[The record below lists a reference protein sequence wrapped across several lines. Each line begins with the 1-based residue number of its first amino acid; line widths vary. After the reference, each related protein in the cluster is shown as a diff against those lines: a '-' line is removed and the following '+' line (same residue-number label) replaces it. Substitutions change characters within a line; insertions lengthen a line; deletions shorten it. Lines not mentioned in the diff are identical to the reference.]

1 MQTNSLNFTLFFSL
15 ARLTYMGSLQPPK
28 GLNTGGD
35 YYTTWPVFLSFA
47 FNSACFCIAVCGTI
61 LCFEISLIVDAPH
74 VDVAA
79 HEGQLRNILAL
90 LPRLALPSLLLAF
103 TFASIAVCPPS
114 ALPFFCVLLGVG
126 AFAYSI
132 AQLVVCFLL
141 AGRSPWMQIHA
152 LIQPYCRGRLVDS
165 QRPAPLLKAAEVT
178 MSAEAVLEVAIY
190 IHRFHNLDLFQQGW
204 YQIKVTSSWEGS
216 DDVPGV
222 PSRVVQYEAPDATD
236 DSTAIWQIDD
246 VDHSFCTRPFR
257 IKYARQDIHLAVM
270 ISFNLSL
277 RVVERLLLNAVI
289 VSFELLHAPIDLIA
303 SSSNGS
309 LEYTS
314 CASHDFRIPPK
325 ALLGLHAYCPI
336 HFDTWHM
343 VLIDVTVHS
352 VLLKVNSSSFSNEG
366 SKEDHTNGNLLRE
379 DKFVKAASRLELDAR
394 DIALLK
400 ALNAS
405 SQILRHELKSLGL
418 AINQH
423 VPLEAKE
430 CASVALVL
438 KKLNPDLVENGATM
452 DGEKRRNANDQN
464 WSQLVAD
471 SLKLNEHLESMEG
484 AEAHPGFHSVSRSEL
499 LEAFHELG
507 GDLSILWNVFLKFH
521 RSHRSLLWE
530 HLKRVWAEERT
541 TEWSMWLIHVH
552 MDILSN
558 GSRKDLD
565 SLSHN
570 MQLLSKPVVKKPI
583 EEASVVS
590 ASRADLHRKTLEQL
604 KMNSRALQDMQ
615 IFGMPSLL
623 PILVVE
629 SHTVPIET
637 IASNTT
643 LPSKHIG
650 SGTSFLLEKPGNL
663 LQLSSKSPGK
673 ILRVVVFV
681 HGFQG
686 HHLDLRLVRN
696 QWLLIDPNA
705 ECLMSEINEDRTT
718 SDFREL
724 GHNLAEEVAAFMKTK
739 FGSFLKKATYSNC
752 RLSFV
757 GHSIG
762 NIIIRAALNDPLM
775 KPFLEYLHTYLSI
788 SGPHLGYLY
797 SSNTLFNSGLWLLK
811 KLKASPCMHQLT
823 FTDEANIQDCFLF
836 KLSEEK
842 TFEYFQNV
850 LLLSSPQDRYVPY
863 HSARVEMCQAA
874 ARDSRRGAVY
884 MSMHRNCMDQILKPT
899 IVERNFL
906 RCDVNFNTSSQARS
920 LNNLIGRTAHIEFL
934 ETDTFL
940 RFLMWT
946 FPKYFF

>member
-1 MQTNSLNFTLFFSL
+1 
-15 ARLTYMGSLQPPK
+15 
-28 GLNTGGD
+28 
-35 YYTTWPVFLSFA
+35 
-47 FNSACFCIAVCGTI
+47 
-61 LCFEISLIVDAPH
+61 
-74 VDVAA
+74 
-79 HEGQLRNILAL
+79 
-90 LPRLALPSLLLAF
+90 
-103 TFASIAVCPPS
+103 
-114 ALPFFCVLLGVG
+114 
-126 AFAYSI
+126 
-132 AQLVVCFLL
+132 
-141 AGRSPWMQIHA
+141 
-152 LIQPYCRGRLVDS
+152 
-165 QRPAPLLKAAEVT
+165 
-178 MSAEAVLEVAIY
+178 MSVEAVLEVAIY
-190 IHRFHNLDLFQQGW
+190 MHRFHNLDLFQQGW

-216 DDVPGV
+216 DDMPGV

-277 RVVERLLLNAVI
+277 RAVERLLLNAVT

-303 SSSNGS
+303 SSSNAS
-309 LEYTS
+309 LDYTS

-352 VLLKVNSSSFSNEG
+352 VLLKVNSSSFGNEE
-366 SKEDHTNGNLLRE
+366 SKEDQTNGNLLLE
-379 DKFVKAASRLELDAR
+379 DKFAKAASRSELDAR

-405 SQILRHELKSLGL
+405 SQILRHELKSLGS

-423 VPLEAKE
+423 VPLDAKE
-430 CASVALVL
+430 CTSVALVL
-438 KKLNPDLVENGATM
+438 KKLSPDLMENGANM
-452 DGEKRRNANDQN
+452 DVEKRRHTNDQN
-464 WSQLVAD
+464 WSQTIAE
-471 SLKLNEHLESMEG
+471 SLKLSEHLESMEG

-499 LEAFHELG
+499 LEAFHALG
-507 GDLSILWNVFLKFH
+507 GDLSMLWNIFLKFH
-521 RSHRSLLWE
+521 RSYRLLLWE
-530 HLKRVWAEERT
+530 YLKGVWAEERS
-541 TEWSMWLIHVH
+541 TEWSMWLIHSK
-552 MDILSN
+552 MDISTN

-565 SLSHN
+565 NLSHN
-570 MQLLSKPVVKKPI
+570 MQLLSKPVVKKPL

-590 ASRADLHRKTLEQL
+590 ASRADLHRKTLEQM
-604 KMNSRALQDMQ
+604 KMNSRVLQDMQ

-637 IASNTT
+637 IASNAT
-643 LPSKHIG
+643 LPNKDIG
-650 SGTSFLLEKPGNL
+650 SGTSFRLEKPGNL
-663 LQLSSKSPGK
+663 LQLSSKGPGK
-673 ILRVVVFV
+673 NLRVVVFV

-705 ECLMSEINEDRTT
+705 ECLMSEINEDRTI

-874 ARDSRRGAVY
+874 VRDSRRGVVY
-884 MSMHRNCMDQILKPT
+884 TTMHRNCMDQILKPC

-906 RCDVNFNTSSQARS
+906 RCDVNFNTSSQART

-934 ETDTFL
+934 ETDTPYESLPQL
-940 RFLMWT
+940 RITRKRATILEA
-946 FPKYFF
+946 

>member
-1 MQTNSLNFTLFFSL
+1 M
-15 ARLTYMGSLQPPK
+15 A
-28 GLNTGGD
+28 
-35 YYTTWPVFLSFA
+35 
-47 FNSACFCIAVCGTI
+47 
-61 LCFEISLIVDAPH
+61 
-74 VDVAA
+74 
-79 HEGQLRNILAL
+79 
-90 LPRLALPSLLLAF
+90 
-103 TFASIAVCPPS
+103 
-114 ALPFFCVLLGVG
+114 
-126 AFAYSI
+126 
-132 AQLVVCFLL
+132 
-141 AGRSPWMQIHA
+141 
-152 LIQPYCRGRLVDS
+152 
-165 QRPAPLLKAAEVT
+165 

-190 IHRFHNLDLFQQGW
+190 MHRFHNLDLFQQGW

-216 DDVPGV
+216 DDIPGV

-236 DSTAIWQIDD
+236 DFTAIWQIDD

-277 RVVERLLLNAVI
+277 RAVERLLLNAVV

-303 SSSNGS
+303 SPSNSS
-309 LEYTS
+309 LEYSS

-352 VLLKVNSSSFSNEG
+352 VLLKVNSSSFSNEE
-366 SKEDHTNGNLLRE
+366 SKEDQSNGNSRVE
-379 DKFVKAASRLELDAR
+379 DNFVKAAPKSELDAR
-394 DIALLK
+394 DMALLK
-400 ALNAS
+400 ALHAS
-405 SQILRHELKSLGL
+405 SQILRHELELLGS
-418 AINQH
+418 AIKQH
-423 VPLEAKE
+423 VPLESKE
-430 CASVALVL
+430 CSSVAVVL
-438 KKLNPDLVENGATM
+438 KKLNSDSMDYGANV
-452 DGEKRRNANDQN
+452 DGEKRRHPNDQN
-464 WSQLVAD
+464 WSRVVAD
-471 SLKLNEHLESMEG
+471 SLKLNESSETTGGTQL
-484 AEAHPGFHSVSRSEL
+484 HPGFPLVSRSEL
-499 LEAFHELG
+499 FEAFQALG
-507 GDLSILWNVFLKFH
+507 GELSMLWNVFLKFH
-521 RSHRSLLWE
+521 RSHRLLLWE
-530 HLKRVWAEERT
+530 YLKGVWADERR
-541 TEWSMWLIHVH
+541 TEWSMWLIHSR
-552 MDILSN
+552 MELSSS

-583 EEASVVS
+583 EEASIVS
-590 ASRADLHRKTLEQL
+590 ASRAELHRKTLEQM

-615 IFGMPSLL
+615 IFGVPSLL

-629 SHTVPIET
+629 SHTVPMET

-663 LQLSSKSPGK
+663 LQLASKTPGK
-673 ILRVVVFV
+673 VLRVVIFV

-696 QWLLIDPNA
+696 QWLLLDPNA

-724 GHNLAEEVAAFMKTK
+724 GHNLAEEVASFMKTK

-823 FTDEANIQDCFLF
+823 FTDEASIQDCFLF

-874 ARDSRRGAVY
+874 ARDSRRGSAY
-884 MSMHRNCMDQILKPT
+884 TMMHRNCMDQILKPS

-934 ETDTFL
+934 ETDIFL

-946 FPKYFF
+946 FPKYFS

>member
-1 MQTNSLNFTLFFSL
+1 MRQDLVLGFLDRCKQHASHSSSSL
-15 ARLTYMGSLQPPK
+15 K
-28 GLNTGGD
+28 
-35 YYTTWPVFLSFA
+35 
-47 FNSACFCIAVCGTI
+47 
-61 LCFEISLIVDAPH
+61 
-74 VDVAA
+74 
-79 HEGQLRNILAL
+79 
-90 LPRLALPSLLLAF
+90 
-103 TFASIAVCPPS
+103 PS
-114 ALPFFCVLLGVG
+114 AT
-126 AFAYSI
+126 AHYNA
-132 AQLVVCFLL
+132 
-141 AGRSPWMQIHA
+141 
-152 LIQPYCRGRLVDS
+152 
-165 QRPAPLLKAAEVT
+165 
-178 MSAEAVLEVAIY
+178 MSAEAVLEVAVY
-190 IHRFHNLDLFQQGW
+190 MHKFHNLDLFQQGW
-204 YQIKVTSSWEGS
+204 YQIKVTSAWEGP
-216 DDVPGV
+216 DDSPGV
-222 PSRVVQYEAPDATD
+222 PSRVVQYEAPDGTD
-236 DSTAIWQIDD
+236 DSVAIWQIDD
-246 VDHSFCTRPFR
+246 ADYSFCTRSFR

-277 RVVERLLLNAVI
+277 RAVERLQLNAVVI
-289 VSFELLHAPIDLIA
+289 SFELLHAPIDLIA
-303 SSSNGS
+303 SSSNAS
-309 LEYTS
+309 LEYSS

-352 VLLKVNSSSFSNEG
+352 VLLKVHSSSFGNEG
-366 SKEDHTNGNLLRE
+366 SQKDSAQ
-379 DKFVKAASRLELDAR
+379 DASTLSEGIPTLDAR
-394 DIALLK
+394 DVALLK
-400 ALNAS
+400 ALHES
-405 SQILRHELKSLGL
+405 SEILRHELESMGS

-423 VPLEAKE
+423 VPIEVKE
-430 CASVALVL
+430 NSNVNLVMKKMKSHMDNGVSLDWERKRHL
-438 KKLNPDLVENGATM
+438 K
-452 DGEKRRNANDQN
+452 DQN
-464 WSQLVAD
+464 WSQDVAD
-471 SLKLNEHLESMEG
+471 SLKLNDQPEG
-484 AEAHPGFHSVSRSEL
+484 TQLHATVPVLSSLEL
-499 LEAFHELG
+499 LGAFQALG
-507 GDLSILWNVFLKFH
+507 GDLSLLWNTFLKFH

-530 HLKRVWAEERT
+530 YLRGVWADERS
-541 TEWSMWLIHVH
+541 TEWSMWLIHSK
-552 MDILSN
+552 MDLSAN
-558 GSRKDLD
+558 GNKKDLE

-570 MQLLSKPVVKKPI
+570 MQLLSKPVVKKPV

-590 ASRADLHRKTLEQL
+590 ASRAELHRKTLEQM
-604 KMNSRALQDMQ
+604 KMNSQALQDMQ
-615 IFGMPSLL
+615 IFGMPSQL
-623 PILVVE
+623 PILIVE
-629 SHTVPIET
+629 SHMVPIER
-637 IASNTT
+637 IASNVA
-643 LPSKHIG
+643 LQSKHIG

-663 LQLSSKSPGK
+663 LTLSSKSHGK
-673 ILRVVVFV
+673 VLRVVVFV

-724 GHNLAEEVAAFMKTK
+724 GHNLAEEVAAFLKTK

-775 KPFLEYLHTYLSI
+775 KPFLEYLHTYMSI
-788 SGPHLGYLY
+788 SGPHLGYMY

-874 ARDSRRGAVY
+874 ARDSRRGSAY
-884 MSMHRNCMDQILKPT
+884 TLMHRNCMDQILKPS
-899 IVERNFL
+899 IVERSFL
-906 RCDVNFNTSSQARS
+906 KCDVNFNTSSQART

-946 FPKYFF
+946 FPKYFS